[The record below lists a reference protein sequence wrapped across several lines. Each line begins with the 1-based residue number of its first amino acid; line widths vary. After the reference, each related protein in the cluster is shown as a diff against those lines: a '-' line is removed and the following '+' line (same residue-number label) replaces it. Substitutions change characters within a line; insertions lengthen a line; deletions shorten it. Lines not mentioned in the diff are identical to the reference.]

1 MVRPVISSFSLLMSL
16 INYFVNSRLQ
26 LFKRWLAL
34 FTGLITFQRI
44 RVGETNCVTQWI
56 EIYPLDSVVQPW
68 FEQLHPAGQLKLGI
82 GSKTKDQVTCESSFL
97 FITSTFS
104 IASFPPT

>member
-1 MVRPVISSFSLLMSL
+1 MVRPVISSFSLSMSL
-16 INYFVNSRLQ
+16 VNYFVNSRLQ
-26 LFKRWLAL
+26 LFKRWIAL

-44 RVGETNCVTQWI
+44 RVAKPIVLPSG

-82 GSKTKDQVTCESSFL
+82 SSKTNDLVTCESSFL
-97 FITSTFS
+97 FIASTFS
-104 IASFPPT
+104 ITSFPPT